1 MVLAYTTKTSTNMI
15 IDKVKDKITLEL
27 LKKDSLKEIFS
38 GIDQEIKKKNI
49 KFTRVE
55 AVKDDLYY

>member
-1 MVLAYTTKTSTNMI
+1 MI